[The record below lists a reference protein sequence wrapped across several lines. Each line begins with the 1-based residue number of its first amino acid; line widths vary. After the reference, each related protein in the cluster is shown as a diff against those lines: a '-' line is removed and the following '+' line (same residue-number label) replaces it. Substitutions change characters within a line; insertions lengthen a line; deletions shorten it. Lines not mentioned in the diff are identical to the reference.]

1 MIHACS
7 GRYRSLFEKADRAGS
22 VIVLRMTRLMASFFG
37 IVEREEK
44 SEGGS
49 SSF

>member
-1 MIHACS
+1 M
-7 GRYRSLFEKADRAGS
+7 FEKADRAGF
-22 VIVLRMTRLMASFFG
+22 VIVLLMTRLVASFFG

-44 SEGGS
+44 EERES